1 MVMLIRSTPNICRCV
16 TAMLVLLPVA
26 LAGDVAVSWRPGTGQ
41 ARLIA
46 PSLKG
51 PMSGIVVN
59 TIHEYTAEK
68 YGWTFPV
75 ARTDAGEGL
84 NIVAG
89 DAQNNSLISRLGRD
103 GADVRTAD
111 LGEEGFRIVTF
122 EKSRKKYVL
131 LLAQTPAGLKYA
143 CQELLYFHMPVSR
156 DAASVDWPM
165 NITRKPQFAYRG
177 IYILPCWAQHDS
189 VEHWRRVLKFNSE
202 ISCNRNYFWL
212 DGFPLLPQYGG
223 EYGDTDLAK
232 AGNVRS
238 LIELSKREGM
248 KFLIGGGWDTWH
260 QRKLFN
266 GDIRKSVQYYLD
278 LQHLLPGAE
287 GIYLEPVGEGTERTD
302 PKESLRSVEA
312 IRELANTIWRD
323 RPDFEFAIA
332 AGKFNP
338 RVYLDA
344 LDSIDR
350 NRVYWTWGWGDPLTD
365 NAPAIHPQVLRW
377 HTIVKM
383 SEWHGS
389 NDAPRPDE
397 VTLPGFYTSYD
408 PGMGF
413 GNLWNGRGYG
423 VGTGVPAAREFDPY
437 TIPYFAHEYWF
448 RDRAWDVNE
457 TRDQF
462 RSRLARR
469 LFDADMPAEAI
480 NHYLALHDMSQTPR
494 QGSESF
500 LAPIERF
507 TTKFAGAGTAR
518 NQDTIRRMQ
527 EAISGLR
534 QVRPLPEKK
543 KTSQSSE

>member
-1 MVMLIRSTPNICRCV
+1 V
-16 TAMLVLLPVA
+16 
-26 LAGDVAVSWRPGTGQ
+26 
-41 ARLIA
+41 IA
-46 PSLKG
+46 PGLTG

-59 TIHEYTAEK
+59 TFHDYTAGK
-68 YGWTFPV
+68 YDWRFPV
-75 ARTDAGEGL
+75 EQADSGTAL

-89 DAQNNSLISRLGRD
+89 NAQNNRLIARLGRN
-103 GADVRTAD
+103 GADVRVD
-111 LGEEGFRIVTF
+111 HLGEEGFRIVTF
-122 EKSRKKYVL
+122 ENDGKKYIL
-131 LLAQTPAGLKYA
+131 LLAQTPVGLKYA
-143 CQELLYFHMPVSR
+143 CQELLYFHMPVGR
-156 DAASVDWPM
+156 ETASVDWPM

-189 VEHWRRVLKFNSE
+189 VEHWRRVLQFNSE

-223 EYGDTDLAK
+223 EYAGTDLADP
-232 AGNVRS
+232 ANVRS
-238 LIELSKREGM
+238 LIDLSRQEGM

-278 LQHLLPGAE
+278 LLHLLPGAE

-302 PKESLRSVEA
+302 PKDSLRSVDA
-312 IRELANTIWRD
+312 IRDLANTIWRD

-338 RVYLDA
+338 DVYLKA
-344 LDSIDR
+344 LDAIDR
-350 NRVYWTWGWGDPLTD
+350 KRIYWTWGWGDPLID
-365 NAPAIHPQVLRW
+365 HALAVHPQVLRW

-397 VTLPGFYTSYD
+397 VSLPGFYTSYD

-437 TIPYFAHEYWF
+437 TIPYFAREYWF

-462 RSRLARR
+462 RSRLGRR
-469 LFDADMPAEAI
+469 LFDSDMPPEAI
-480 NHYLALHDMSQTPR
+480 DHYLDLDGMSQTPR
-494 QGSESF
+494 EASESF

-507 TTKFAGAGTAR
+507 TTKFAGVGTPR

-543 KTSQSSE
+543 KPSGNNE